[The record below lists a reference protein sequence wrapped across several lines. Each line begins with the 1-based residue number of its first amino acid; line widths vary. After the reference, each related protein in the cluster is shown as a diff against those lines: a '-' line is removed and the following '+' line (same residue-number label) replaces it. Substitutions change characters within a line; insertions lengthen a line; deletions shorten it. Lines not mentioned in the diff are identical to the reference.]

1 MSQTPRS
8 RSRSRDRDRDR
19 DNDLFSTPNAGVGS
33 SPIWTL
39 TNVGIKFLVT
49 EEILFSLKP

>member
-1 MSQTPRS
+1 MEKPKKY
-8 RSRSRDRDRDR
+8 
-19 DNDLFSTPNAGVGS
+19 FSEFLIGVGS

-49 EEILFSLKP
+49 EKILFTQTLIGVVFI